1 MPIPRS
7 LLPAAVL
14 VALAATASAQRGA
27 ARYLVRNPTPG
38 QRLLLQQHFDV
49 AGACCGAPSATG
61 PVDVVADAAAVPLL
75 LAIAPQAA
83 LVSDGR
89 PWHLVE
95 QAAMAAGVDPDASYY
110 TVAEIEAEIDALVLA
125 FPAHAAKVNLSAL
138 PGGAL
143 THEGRPIF
151 ALKVSD
157 NVAIDEDEPAFVMAA
172 QHHARELNSPHMVV
186 RAMQRVLVERATDPQ
201 IQALVDG
208 KELWFVPMVNPDG
221 VNQVWNVNSLWRK
234 NRRNNG
240 GSYGVDLNRNYPFLW
255 GLCGASTTASSDTYR
270 GPSAGSEPET
280 LTMRNFVARLR
291 PEVYL
296 DVHSYGQD
304 VLRLWAPCANVHPTM
319 QAFQQAYCDRLRAPM
334 TYDTRDPSASGEA
347 PEDHFASGGTLSYLI
362 EVGTDFQPVFTATVT
377 EETRVWPGV
386 RAALLQ
392 WQPAYRGHVRS
403 ALGSAPLAATI
414 TFSPSVLNH
423 GEVTKSRARDGRYG
437 LWLPTGSWTLTFS
450 APGHASKSVPV
461 TVGAL
466 DQGAPLDV
474 LLEPTGPTP
483 TLTKVGSGSIGTQ
496 VTYTYVSP
504 GDAGKQV
511 LFGWSLGTSP
521 GIPLGGQRVLPL
533 NHDFLFDLALAGNPI
548 LAPTWT
554 TLGSNDIAQC
564 VLTIPNEPWLVGLT
578 THVAGITIDPAWH
591 YTIKAWSQPVA
602 VTIVP

>member
-1 MPIPRS
+1 MRH
-7 LLPAAVL
+7 LRLPAAVL
-14 VALAATASAQRGA
+14 AIAAIAAAQQGPQGTFRYVVAD
-27 ARYLVRNPTPG
+27 PTPG
-38 QRLLLQQHFDV
+38 QRLQLHQHFDV
-49 AGACCGAPSATG
+49 AGACCGGARPDG
-61 PVDVVADAAAVPLL
+61 PIDVVLEAARVPLL
-75 LAIAPQAA
+75 LAIAPQAT

-95 QAAMAAGVDPDASYY
+95 QGMVAAGVDPDASYY
-110 TVAEIEAEIDALVLA
+110 TVAEIEAEIDALVAAHPA
-125 FPAHAAKVNLSAL
+125 FAAKVNLSAL
-138 PGGAL
+138 PGGL
-143 THEGRPIF
+143 PTHEGRPIF

-157 NVAIDEDEPAFVMAA
+157 NVASDEDEPAVVLAA

-186 RAMQRVLVERATDPQ
+186 RAMQRILADRATDPQ

-208 KELWFVPMVNPDG
+208 SELWFVPMVNPDG
-221 VNQVWNVNSLWRK
+221 VQQVWNVNSLWRK

-280 LTMRNFVARLR
+280 VTLRNLVARVR

-296 DVHSYGQD
+296 DFHSYGQD
-304 VLRLWAPCANVHPTM
+304 VLRLWAPCATVSPTM
-319 QAFQQAYCDRLRAPM
+319 LAFQQAYCDRLRAPM

-347 PEDHFASGGTLSYLI
+347 PEDHFSSGGAMSFLI
-362 EVGTDFQPVFTATVT
+362 EVGTDFQPAFAATVT
-377 EETRVWPGV
+377 EEARVWPGV
-386 RAALLQ
+386 RDALLQ
-392 WQPAYRGHVRS
+392 WRPARRGHVRS
-403 ALGSAPLAATI
+403 AQGSAPLAATI

-437 LWLPTGSWTLTFS
+437 LWLPTGSWAVTFS
-450 APGHASKSVPV
+450 APGHASRTVPV

-474 LLEPTGPTP
+474 ILEPTGPTP
-483 TLTKVGSGSIGTQ
+483 TLSASGSGSLGTQ
-496 VTYTYVSP
+496 VTFTYASP

-511 LFGWSLGTSP
+511 LFGWSLGTAP
-521 GIPLGGQRVLPL
+521 GIALGGQRVLPL
-533 NHDFLFDLALAGNPI
+533 NHDVLMDFALAGNPI

-554 TLGSNDIAQC
+554 TLAANDVAQC
-564 VLTIPNEPWLVGLT
+564 VLTVPNEAWLVGLT
-578 THVAGITIDPAWH
+578 SHVAGITIDPAWH
-591 YTIKAWSQPVA
+591 HTIKSWSQPVA